1 MANTQDML
9 KSLENDDING
19 FKDQIEADLQDR
31 IRQHIDLKKI
41 EIAKNLVTAQQ
52 EIHLVQHRYDYPHH
66 KSDFQDTLAD
76 LHLYVAQESRLL
88 MADECSLYR
97 KI

>member
-9 KSLENDDING
+9 KALNDDDVNG

-41 EIAKNLVTAQQ
+41 EIAKNLVTG
-52 EIHLVQHRYDYPHH
+52 E
-66 KSDFQDTLAD
+66 T
-76 LHLYVAQESRLL
+76 E
-88 MADECSLYR
+88 EN
-97 KI
+97 

>member
-9 KSLENDDING
+9 KSLNDEDING

-41 EIAKNLVTAQQ
+41 EIAKNLVTGQQ
-52 EIHLVQHRYDYPHH
+52 E
-66 KSDFQDTLAD
+66 
-76 LHLYVAQESRLL
+76 EN
-88 MADECSLYR
+88 
-97 KI
+97 

>member
-31 IRQHIDLKKI
+31 IRQHIDFKKI
-41 EIAKNLVTAQQ
+41 EIAKNLVTGQQ
-52 EIHLVQHRYDYPHH
+52 E
-66 KSDFQDTLAD
+66 
-76 LHLYVAQESRLL
+76 EN
-88 MADECSLYR
+88 
-97 KI
+97 